1 MSDTTHSFELETS
14 TGELLPLKGVHV
26 EASLFGLLAI
36 VELKQQWCNS
46 GSEAIEALYT
56 FPLAATAQLIGLTMT
71 VGERSLEG
79 QVQAKAKATARYEEA
94 ISEGQRAALVMDVGE
109 DLKQISLGN
118 IQPGDEIAI
127 TLRWVEPLRWSDKNL
142 RWRLP
147 TVIAPRYGDPRKAG
161 LTSDQVPHTD
171 MLASYDLTLQVR
183 LQGELARTAVS
194 CPTHQV
200 SVSGTDGHLV
210 LQLAA
215 DARLDRDFVLNLQAD
230 APQAPELWKFKG
242 EKGESALL
250 SFQPPMIASPM
261 EAGQSLVILV
271 DCSGSMGGD
280 SIIQAKEGLKAY
292 LGMSRPQDRLSII
305 RFGSDVVHSTREPI
319 LLDQKGRALLAA
331 KIDAEIDAD
340 LGGTEIIEALNAA
353 IRVAGPNGQILL
365 ITDGEVYTSEEEVE
379 QVLAGKCRIFPVGV
393 GSAVSEHFLQE
404 LAEKTGGYCELVT
417 PNENMAL
424 AISAQC
430 RRMTL
435 SPVTAEISWQ
445 QVPAWIEQSPVK
457 MFVGD
462 SVLLAVNGDALDLAS
477 LTLCSEGVRQQLD
490 VQPRELDAQAG
501 EVLRRYC
508 SARRLPTLSDEEAT
522 ALAVEEG
529 LLCRHTA
536 MVAVDSVK
544 HETDGLP
551 KLVEVPQMMAAGS
564 HGYGSVKSYSSV
576 DHVSMSMCMKSS
588 APDLMYSMSEVMFS
602 RRAPMP
608 DMYSM
613 ASEPEI
619 CYEISPDFDGIGLAE
634 QLELLAGCI
643 GNGVE
648 LEHVLATTW
657 LDLLRDWVR
666 SNDIKGLSEAQL
678 LACFIA
684 AALPLVRDE
693 LPPELVQALR
703 REAMQVLPASVDLS
717 ALKQALLVATAGAS
731 SPIP

>member
-1 MSDTTHSFELETS
+1 MSDTTHSYELATS
-14 TGELLPLKGVHV
+14 TGELLPLKGAHV

-56 FPLAATAQLIGLTMT
+56 FPLAASAQLIGLSMT

-94 ISEGQRAALVMDVGE
+94 ISEGQRAALVMDAGE

-127 TLRWVEPLRWSDKNL
+127 TLRWVEPLRWSDRNL

-147 TVIAPRYGDPRKAG
+147 TVIAPRYGDPRRSG

-171 MLASYDLTLQVR
+171 LAAGYDLTLQVR
-183 LQGELARTAVS
+183 LQGELARTAVT

-200 SVSGTDGHLV
+200 AVSGTGEQLV

-215 DARLDRDFVLNLQAD
+215 DARLDRDFVLNLRAD
-230 APQAPELWKFKG
+230 APQAAELWKFRG
-242 EKGESALL
+242 EKGQSALL

-261 EAGQSLVILV
+261 EAGQSLVVLV

-280 SIIQAKEGLKAY
+280 SIRQAREGLKAY
-292 LGMSRPQDRLSII
+292 LGVSRPQDRLSII
-305 RFGSDVVHSTREPI
+305 RFGSSVEHCTPEPV
-319 LLDQKGRALLAA
+319 LLDQAGRALLAA
-331 KIDAEIDAD
+331 KIDAEIEAD
-340 LGGTEIIEALNAA
+340 LGGTEIIEALQEA
-353 IRVAGPNGQILL
+353 IRVAGANGQILL
-365 ITDGEVYTSEEEVE
+365 ITDGEVYTSAEDVA
-379 QVLAGKCRIFPVGV
+379 QVVAGQCRIFPVGV

-404 LAEKTGGYCELVT
+404 LADKTGGYCELVT

-424 AISAQC
+424 VISAQC
-430 RRMTL
+430 RRLTL
-435 SPVTAEISWQ
+435 APVTAEISWQ
-445 QVPAWIEQSPVK
+445 QAPAWVEQGPLK

-462 SVLLAVNGDALDLAS
+462 SVLLAANGDALDLAS
-477 LTLCSEGVRQQLD
+477 LTLCSEGVRRQLD
-490 VQPRELDAQAG
+490 VQLRELDAQTG

-508 SARRLPTLSDEEAT
+508 SARRLPTLSDEAAT

-564 HGYGSVKSYSSV
+564 HGYGSVQS
-576 DHVSMSMCMKSS
+576 
-588 APDLMYSMSEVMFS
+588 
-602 RRAPMP
+602 
-608 DMYSM
+608 YSM
-613 ASEPEI
+613 ACDEMH
-619 CYEISPDFDGIGLAE
+619 ISMCLRSAPSPMQFSMASKSAGDFDFSFDMSSGQLDVDLAHQLE
-634 QLELLAGCI
+634 QLAGSI
-643 GNGVE
+643 GNGVG
-648 LEHVLATTW
+648 LESVLAPAW
-657 LDLLRDWVR
+657 LDLLLDWAG

-693 LPPELVQALR
+693 LQPELVQTLR

-717 ALKQALLVATAGAS
+717 RLKLALLSATAGAS
-731 SPIP
+731 GTMP